1 MNWPAVVQ
9 DAADRA
15 DATAVSAS
23 VRAVSVST
31 ARVRA
36 WLLFRGLPFARPDDR
51 DPPPLWELDRTAR
64 VVVDRAANLGALIG
78 ATGAVYGAAGV
89 PPEAALSVVVA
100 LRMAQRLAVVYGF
113 ELESDRGH
121 EAVTRALAAV
131 WEVALPPG
139 GVRAIRVTDV
149 PRLLRGRSRRSE
161 LGAGLVRS
169 IARKT
174 MGWVAPGVSRWLPL
188 VSAPSHAGDARRSVW
203 AGGERAIAVLRR
215 LAEVPDGG
223 EMVEED
229 AEVVL
234 GR

>member
-1 MNWPAVVQ
+1 VNWPAAVQ

-15 DATAVSAS
+15 DATLVSAS

-31 ARVRA
+31 SRVRA
-36 WLLFRGLPFARPDDR
+36 WLLFRGLSFARPDER

-64 VVVDRAANLGALIG
+64 VVVDRAANLGAVIG

-100 LRMAQRLAVVYGF
+100 LRMVQRLAVVYGF
-113 ELESDRGH
+113 ELETDRGH

-139 GVRAIRVTDV
+139 GVRAIRVTGRPAAPPGPV
-149 PRLLRGRSRRSE
+149 PA
-161 LGAGLVRS
+161 LGAGGGAGAVDRAPDDGVGRAGGESLAAAGVGAV
-169 IARKT
+169 AR
-174 MGWVAPGVSRWLPL
+174 
-188 VSAPSHAGDARRSVW
+188 GDARRSVW

-215 LAEVPDGG
+215 LAEVPDGA

-229 AEVVL
+229 AEVVP
-234 GR
+234 R